1 MKLHEL
7 HPAPNSRRARTRV
20 GRGISAGQGKTSGRG
35 QKGQF
40 SRSSVGLPR
49 GFEGGQMRLSQRLP
63 KLRGFHNKWRKEF
76 AVVNLGKL
84 NRFEDG
90 TVVDAAVLKEAGL
103 IGPARDGVKLLA
115 AGTLARRLTVRVTR
129 ASVAARA
136 AVEAAG
142 GTVELLEAPAAPV
155 EAPAAAEPEVEAAA
169 PPAPKARKAKVEAPP
184 AVEDALPSPETADD
198 ADAETD
204 EE

>member
-7 HPAPNSRRARTRV
+7 HPAANSRKAKTRI

-40 SRSSVGLPR
+40 SRSSVSLPR

-63 KLRGFHNKWRKEF
+63 KLRGFRNRWRKEF

-115 AGTLARRLTVRVTR
+115 AGTLARKLTVRVSR

-142 GTVELLEAPAAPV
+142 GSVELLEATAAPV
-155 EAPAAAEPEVEAAA
+155 EAPPS
-169 PPAPKARKAKVEAPP
+169 
-184 AVEDALPSPETADD
+184 VEDALPSAESADD
-198 ADAETD
+198 ADTEGD

>member
-1 MKLHEL
+1 VKLHEL
-7 HPAPNSRRARTRV
+7 HPAPHSRKARTRV
-20 GRGISAGQGKTSGRG
+20 GRGISSGQGKTSGRG

-40 SRSSVGLPR
+40 SRSSTGLPK

-63 KLRGFHNKWRKEF
+63 KLRGFTNRWRKEY

-90 TVVDAAVLKEAGL
+90 TVVDAELLRTAGL

-115 AGTLARRLTVRVTR
+115 AGTLARKLTVRVTR
-129 ASVAARA
+129 ASAAARA
-136 AVEAAG
+136 AVEGAG
-142 GTVELLEAPAAPV
+142 GTLELLG
-155 EAPAAAEPEVEAAA
+155 A
-169 PPAPKARKAKVEAPP
+169 PPTEAESLAE
-184 AVEDALPSPETADD
+184 AVAEKLPSAETADD
-198 ADAETD
+198 ADSDND

>member
-1 MKLHEL
+1 VKLHEL

-35 QKGQF
+35 QKGQG
-40 SRSSVGLPR
+40 SRSSSGLPK

-63 KLRGFHNKWRKEF
+63 KLRGFHNRWKKEF

-84 NRFEDG
+84 NRFESG
-90 TVVDAAVLKEAGL
+90 TVVDPETLKAAGL
-103 IGPARDGVKLLA
+103 VGPARDGVKLLA
-115 AGTLARRLTVRVTR
+115 AGSVGRALTVRVHR
-129 ASVAARA
+129 ASAAARA

-142 GTVELLEAPAAPV
+142 GRVELLEAPAGDD
-155 EAPAAAEPEVEAAA
+155 VEAAD
-169 PPAPKARKAKVEAPP
+169 
-184 AVEDALPSPETADD
+184 AVAEALPSPDAATD
-198 ADAETD
+198 ADAASD